1 MPAPLLKHPELML
14 DFLIPAGREKL
25 RLEEAA
31 RIFSDDGGRA
41 VSVQSLR
48 NGLESGALFGARF
61 NFAAARGDGERHRMQ
76 WMLRGDVL
84 LALLEART
92 APEEERLRRF
102 LEAMRTFS
110 REALELL
117 AREAASLAAKKP
129 LNATV
134 SKP

>member
-25 RLEEAA
+25 RLDEVA
-31 RIFSDDGGRA
+31 RILSDDGGKP

-48 NGLESGALFGARF
+48 NGLESGAIFGARF
-61 NFAAARGDGERHRMQ
+61 NFSARPDARERHRLQ

-92 APEEERLRRF
+92 APEDERLRRF
-102 LEAMRTFS
+102 LEVLRTFS
-110 REALELL
+110 REALDMVAAHTAA
-117 AREAASLAAKKP
+117 ARARAPMTS
-129 LNATV
+129 
-134 SKP
+134 SR